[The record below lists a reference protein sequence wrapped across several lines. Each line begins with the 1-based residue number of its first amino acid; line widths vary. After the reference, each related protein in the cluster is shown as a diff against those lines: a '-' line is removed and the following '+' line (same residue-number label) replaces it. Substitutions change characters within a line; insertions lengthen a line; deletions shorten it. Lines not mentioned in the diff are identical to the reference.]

1 MNKKINAD
9 KLSIGIVQ
17 QLNELLDTEFEINNG
32 HTMLIE
38 NEIIE
43 R

>member
-17 QLNELLDTEFEINNG
+17 QLNEFLDIEFEINDG
-32 HTMLIE
+32 QTVLVE
-38 NEIIE
+38 K
-43 R
+43 